1 MWLIEEFGRKIR
13 IKLNRRTALYQR
25 DYRKKTLKNKIIL
38 CGKKAKNVQ
47 IIILIFIIPNA
58 GFLEMK
64 IFLFVFVYDFVNM
77 TPLRVLKHINIM

>member
-1 MWLIEEFGRKIR
+1 ME
-13 IKLNRRTALYQR
+13 
-25 DYRKKTLKNKIIL
+25 
-38 CGKKAKNVQ
+38 KKAKNVQ

-77 TPLRVLKHINIM
+77 TPLRVLKHINIMWNASDVIHRFIYQINNIWC